1 MISPLFSLP
10 LSYTHTFFLSSPHS
24 LAHTHIYSF
33 FHTLPLSN
41 THTHTHNLSSS
52 LFLSH
57 VQQHTHIIHF
67 FPHSP
72 SLTNTLSYSLSLTH
86 TLSYSLSL
94 QLTHTYIHTYTF
106 TYPRSC
112 RVLWPAPDIRT
123 EALPPSTLLRPFD
136 RTPQNIPVCPATPVC
151 CA

>member
-24 LAHTHIYSF
+24 LSHTH
-33 FHTLPLSN
+33 TLSSTLSLCL